1 MSIVDTLNQIWTS
14 ILDVTSIFVMPDW
27 NFLIQML
34 PFAILLGVV
43 APFITFTLLGSMI
56 YMARKPRANV
66 AFVEGPQLARLDAA
80 GAPVFSPGLPHCR
93 RDSLMFPS
101 GTIRCDICHDD
112 LTVICPM
119 CGLGRLA
126 RIDTCTNCGLVL
138 KVKTKAIAVRSSAG
152 AKPGGAAAA

>member
-1 MSIVDTLNQIWTS
+1 VSIVDTLNQIWTT

-27 NFLIQML
+27 NFLVQML

-43 APFITFTLLGSMI
+43 APFLTFTLLGSMI
-56 YMARKPRANV
+56 YIARKPRAKV
-66 AFVEGPQLARLDAA
+66 TFVEGPQVAQLDAGGQPA
-80 GAPVFSPGLPHCR
+80 YPPGLPHCR
-93 RDSLMFPS
+93 RDALIFAS

-112 LTVICPM
+112 LTVTCPM

-126 RIDTCTNCGLVL
+126 RVDTCTNCGLVL
-138 KVKTKAIAVRSSAG
+138 QVKTKAIAVRSSAG

>member
-43 APFITFTLLGSMI
+43 APFITFTLLGSVI
-56 YMARKPRANV
+56 YMARKPRAKV

-80 GAPVFSPGLPHCR
+80 GAPGL
-93 RDSLMFPS
+93 
-101 GTIRCDICHDD
+101 
-112 LTVICPM
+112 LTGPPP
-119 CGLGRLA
+119 LPA
-126 RIDTCTNCGLVL
+126 RFADVPIGYHPLRYL
-138 KVKTKAIAVRSSAG
+138 
-152 AKPGGAAAA
+152 P